1 MSYSL
6 KIVDNS
12 AGIAFDTKREK
23 IAGTP
28 QPVPQPYSQ
37 AGNLLGRKN
46 VNPETN
52 LPVSYT
58 VKYLDEQ
65 GNAFDKSEVI
75 WKLDGEVSQL
85 SKMTTVFD
93 ILEYRPI
100 QDYTD
105 KFRIDDY
112 QEIFADDGAS
122 SKKKT
127 SDYER
132 NQTKMANMVGMRK
145 LWDKLMVEKTVA
157 VGEFCTSTGSTK
169 AGLAFLRPL
178 HMMYATDAGMT
189 EKWGMELGVC
199 KEEKIFNHLYDGIPQ
214 MEINTPEATNAP
226 RRLKNTLL
234 NKGIK

>member
-6 KIVDNS
+6 KIVDNT

-23 IAGTP
+23 IVGTE
-28 QPVPQPYSQ
+28 QPAPQPYSSD
-37 AGNLLGRKN
+37 GKLLGRKN
-46 VNPETN
+46 VDPNTN

-58 VKYLDEQ
+58 VKFLDEQ
-65 GNAFDKSEVI
+65 GNAFNKSEVI
-75 WKLDGEVSQL
+75 WKLDGEASQL

-112 QEIFADDGAS
+112 QEIFADNGAS
-122 SKKKT
+122 SKKKI
-127 SDYER
+127 SDFER
-132 NQTKMANMVGMRK
+132 DQTELANKVGMRK
-145 LWDKLMVEKTVA
+145 LWDKLMAEKVVA

-178 HMMYATDAGMT
+178 HFMMATDTGMV

-199 KEEKIFNHLYDGIPQ
+199 KEEKIFNHLYEGMPQ
-214 MEINTPEATNAP
+214 VEISAVEGAGVP

-234 NKGIK
+234 NKGIR